1 MNGAKS
7 LLQDLD
13 DAIARGT
20 DESRAKALWHATDIL
35 ITGRYSDDEIS
46 MFGEVIGRLADE
58 IEVAARAQLSELMSA
73 CDHAPLN
80 VIEKLALDD
89 EIDVAGPV
97 LRDSSRIDE
106 KMLVESAMTKG
117 QAHLLAIAQRKSI
130 GEAVTDVLVKRGDQ
144 AVVTSVAK
152 ERGRALL
159 RFGPAAHGPARGG
172 RLDPR
177 RAARPAQGRAAPHLP
192 AAHFQGVGRR
202 PPPPRAASGPR

>member
-80 VIEKLALDD
+80 VIEKLAPSTTRSTW
-89 EIDVAGPV
+89 PV
-97 LRDSSRIDE
+97 RCCATPAVSTRRCWSR
-106 KMLVESAMTKG
+106 
-117 QAHLLAIAQRKSI
+117 
-130 GEAVTDVLVKRGDQ
+130 
-144 AVVTSVAK
+144 
-152 ERGRALL
+152 
-159 RFGPAAHGPARGG
+159 
-172 RLDPR
+172 
-177 RAARPAQGRAAPHLP
+177 AP
-192 AAHFQGVGRR
+192 
-202 PPPPRAASGPR
+202 